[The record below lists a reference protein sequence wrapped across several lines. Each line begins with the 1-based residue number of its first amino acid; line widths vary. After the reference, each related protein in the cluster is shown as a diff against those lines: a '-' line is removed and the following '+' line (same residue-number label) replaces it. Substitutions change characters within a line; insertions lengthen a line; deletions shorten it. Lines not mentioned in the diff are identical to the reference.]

1 MPPAYTIIPLIERTA
16 AWWEWRRAGIGS
28 SDAASIIGEKR
39 ATSVERL
46 LHEKLHPPE
55 ISARHHEQARS
66 ATRERQARAQY
77 ARTLGIEVQ
86 PTCVQNLARPWQ
98 RASLDGLTA
107 DGQRALEIKCGQAT
121 YHSAAAR
128 QRPARHHYPQL
139 QHILAVTGL
148 PAIDYWCFCPP
159 HPALR
164 LIVPRD
170 EAYIARLIAAE
181 ETFWRRVGPPQT
193 RLSVSLP

>member
-1 MPPAYTIIPLIERTA
+1 MRAYQIIPLVERSP
-16 AWWEWRRAGIGS
+16 AWWEWRRAGVGS
-28 SDAASIIGEKR
+28 SDAASILGEKR

-46 LHEKLHPPE
+46 FREKQHPPE
-55 ISARHHEQARS
+55 ISARRHEQARS
-66 ATRERQARAQY
+66 ATRERQARTHY
-77 ARTLGIEVQ
+77 CRTLGIDVQ

-107 DGQRALEIKCGQAT
+107 DGARVVEIKCGQAT

-148 PAIDYWCFCPP
+148 PVIDYWCFCPP
-159 HPALR
+159 HPALH
-164 LIVPRD
+164 LMVPRD
-170 EAYIARLIAAE
+170 DAFIARLIAAE
-181 ETFWRRVGPPQT
+181 EIFWQ
-193 RLSVSLP
+193 RLSTTT